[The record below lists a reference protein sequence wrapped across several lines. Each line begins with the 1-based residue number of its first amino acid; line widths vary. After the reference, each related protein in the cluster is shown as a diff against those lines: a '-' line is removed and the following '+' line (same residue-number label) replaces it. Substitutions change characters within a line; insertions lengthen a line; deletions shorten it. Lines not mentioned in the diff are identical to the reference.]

1 MLQASASDAEKF
13 ETTLNAQHTNRTSS
27 RFTVLRFTLH
37 HMRHDPPPDTYPGF
51 RSRRELVA
59 LALVL
64 LVVVGLP
71 LAVVA
76 SRRLQAAGPAQ
87 VIELTARLPTADQ
100 GGWTPEIVTVQRGQ
114 RVKLRISSEDVV
126 HGFSVPKLGIN
137 VDWIEPGKV
146 TEVEFVADR
155 PGRYAFQCTVWCL
168 SGHWRMRG
176 TIEVIDPDDPVASA
190 RDVDPPE
197 TDWVS
202 TGIDIDSEHP
212 GQFAPATPPNAAS
225 GALLWSSLS
234 VRPLAELAASL
245 PLRELSPSDQYAY
258 LSAEATQPTTAAH
271 AAHDG
276 SMAVVE
282 PPVLPV
288 LVEAPAL
295 AELTSAQRWDVA
307 ASLYAAALPSDSLTA
322 GRALYERDCT
332 GCHGLAGEG
341 DGPGAAAIGA
351 QNAAQSSGDHG
362 MSMDQPPTDFNDLA
376 AQAGA
381 ADLLYYGK
389 LVRGGMGT
397 SMPYWGTIYSEE
409 ELWQVIAYLRSF
421 AFQLDE

>member
-1 MLQASASDAEKF
+1 MPP
-13 ETTLNAQHTNRTSS
+13 
-27 RFTVLRFTLH
+27 
-37 HMRHDPPPDTYPGF
+37 DPPPNSYPAF

-76 SRRLQAAGPAQ
+76 SRRMQAAGPAQ
-87 VIELTARLPTADQ
+87 VVELTARLPTADQ
-100 GGWTPEIVTVQRGQ
+100 GGWTPEIITVQRGQ

-155 PGRYAFQCTVWCL
+155 PGRYAFQCTVWCQT
-168 SGHWRMRG
+168 GHWRMRG
-176 TIEVIDPDDPVASA
+176 TIEVVDPNDPVASA

-202 TGIDIDSEHP
+202 TGIDIDGEHP
-212 GQFAPATPPNAAS
+212 GQFAPTTRPDAAS

-234 VRPLAELAASL
+234 SRPLAELAANL
-245 PLRELSPSDQYAY
+245 PLRELSPSDLYAF
-258 LSAEATQPTTAAH
+258 LSSEAAPQPTATNE
-271 AAHDG
+271 AHDDMV
-276 SMAVVE
+276 MAAS
-282 PPVLPV
+282 PALPA
-288 LVEAPAL
+288 LVEARAL
-295 AELTSAQRWDVA
+295 AELTPARRWDVVA
-307 ASLYAAALPSDSLTA
+307 ALYAAALPADALTVGA
-322 GRALYERDCT
+322 ALYERDCT
-332 GCHGLAGEG
+332 GCHGLAGQG
-341 DGPGAAAIGA
+341 DGPGAALIGA
-351 QNAAQSSGDHG
+351 QNAVQQGGDHG
-362 MSMDQPPTDFNDLA
+362 MAMDKPPADFTDLV

-381 ADLLYYGK
+381 SDLLYYGK

-397 SMPYWGTIYSEE
+397 SMPYWGTIYSED
-409 ELWQVIAYLRSF
+409 ELWQVITFLRSF
-421 AFQLDE
+421 AFQLDD